1 VRHSRTSRRIGIVV
15 IAERA
20 RPVKALSEESASGGI
35 RLAALTKRF
44 GATTALDGVTFEVA
58 AGTLAA
64 VLGPSGCGK
73 STLLRAIAG
82 FEAIE
87 AGRIFLSGRE
97 ITALPLRERRIG
109 FVFQHYALFP
119 HMDVAK
125 NIAFALDVRGHSARA
140 TAARVDELLELVQLP
155 RYGRRYPHELSGGQ
169 RQRVALA
176 RALAANPSLLLL
188 DEPFAALD
196 LQVRRELRSWL
207 RTLHEVVP
215 VTTLL
220 VTHDAEEAMEIADQL
235 VLMRGGRVEQV
246 GTPLHVYDDPV
257 SPFALQ
263 LLGQADAIP
272 SGDDIAFVRPH
283 DVRVEAA
290 AFEGSQPARVTRVVA
305 LGSRTRLELVLANGA
320 TLHADISAPRA
331 AAFLTGDDPPPALHV
346 AALRARTFPA
356 NVPERI

>member
-1 VRHSRTSRRIGIVV
+1 M
-15 IAERA
+15 
-20 RPVKALSEESASGGI
+20 SEDGASSGI
-35 RLAALTKRF
+35 RIAAVTKRF
-44 GATTALDGVTFEVA
+44 GGVAAVDRVTFAVA

-82 FEAIE
+82 FETIDG
-87 AGRIFLSGRE
+87 GRIFLNGRE

-125 NIAFALDVRGHSARA
+125 NIAFALDVRGRSSRATSAR
-140 TAARVDELLELVQLP
+140 VEELLELVQLP
-155 RYGRRYPHELSGGQ
+155 GYGRRYPHQLSGGQ

-176 RALAANPSLLLL
+176 RALAGDPSLLLL

-207 RTLHEVVP
+207 RGLHEVVP

-235 VLMRGGRVEQV
+235 VLMQGGRVEQI
-246 GTPLHVYDDPV
+246 GTPLQVYDDPV

-263 LLGQADAIP
+263 LLGPADAIP
-272 SGDDIAFVRPH
+272 SGDDLAYVRPH
-283 DVRVEAA
+283 DVRVEATS
-290 AFEGSQPARVTRVVA
+290 FEGSHPAQVGRVVA
-305 LGSRTRLELVLANGA
+305 LGSRTRLELVLGNGV
-320 TLHADISAPRA
+320 TLHADVSAQRA
-331 AAFLTGDDPPPALHV
+331 AGLLGGPGRPAALHV
-346 AALRARTFPA
+346 AALQRHTFPTTSF
-356 NVPERI
+356 ERA

>member
-1 VRHSRTSRRIGIVV
+1 M
-15 IAERA
+15 
-20 RPVKALSEESASGGI
+20 SEESGSSGV
-35 RLAALTKRF
+35 RLAEVTKRF
-44 GATTALDGVTFEVA
+44 GAVAAVDRATFEVA

-82 FEAIE
+82 FETIDD
-87 AGRIFLSGRE
+87 GRIFLAGRD
-97 ITALPLRERRIG
+97 ITTLPLRERRIG

-125 NIAFALDVRGHSARA
+125 NIAFALDVRGGSART

-176 RALAANPSLLLL
+176 RALAGNPSLLLL

-196 LQVRRELRSWL
+196 LQVRRELRAWL
-207 RTLHEVVP
+207 RRLHELVP

-220 VTHDAEEAMEIADQL
+220 VTHDAEEAMEIADRL
-235 VLMRGGRVEQV
+235 VLMQDGRIEQV
-246 GTPLHVYDDPV
+246 GTPLDVYNEPV

-263 LLGQADAIP
+263 LLGPADAIP
-272 SGDDIAFVRPH
+272 GDAGVAFVRPH
-283 DVRVEAA
+283 DVRVESAS
-290 AFEGSQPARVTRVVA
+290 FDGSHPAQVTRVVA
-305 LGSRTRLELVLANGA
+305 LGSRTRLELRLESGA
-320 TLHADISAPRA
+320 TLHADVSVRRA
-331 AAFLTGDDPPPALHV
+331 DGLLGAAGPPAALHV
-346 AALRARTFPA
+346 AALQSRTFPA
-356 NVPERI
+356 PVLERN

>member
-1 VRHSRTSRRIGIVV
+1 M
-15 IAERA
+15 
-20 RPVKALSEESASGGI
+20 SEGNTADGI
-35 RLAALTKRF
+35 RIVDVTKRF
-44 GATTALDGVTFEVA
+44 GSVNAVDGATFAVP

-82 FEAIE
+82 FEALD
-87 AGRIFLSGRE
+87 AGRIFLGGRE
-97 ITALPLRERRIG
+97 ITGLPLRERRIG

-125 NIAFALDVRGHSARA
+125 NIAFALDVQGGSSRA
-140 TAARVDELLELVQLP
+140 TAASVEELLELVQLP

-176 RALAANPSLLLL
+176 RALAGNPALLLL

-196 LQVRRELRSWL
+196 LSVRRDLRAWL
-207 RTLHEVVP
+207 RRLHEVVP

-235 VLMRGGRVEQV
+235 VLMKNGRVEQV
-246 GTPLHVYDDPV
+246 GTPLDVYDDPV

-263 LLGQADAIP
+263 LLGPADAIP
-272 SGDDIAFVRPH
+272 SGDDVAFVRPH

-290 AFEGSQPARVTRVVA
+290 SFEGSHLAQVTRVVP
-305 LGSRTRLELVLANGA
+305 LGSRTRLELLLGNGA
-320 TLHADISAPRA
+320 KLHADVSAQRA
-331 AAFLTGDDPPPALHV
+331 AGLLAGSGSPAALHV
-346 AALRARTFPA
+346 AALQQRSFPPASFERA
-356 NVPERI
+356 

>member
-1 VRHSRTSRRIGIVV
+1 MSESSPADGVR
-15 IAERA
+15 IAD
-20 RPVKALSEESASGGI
+20 V
-35 RLAALTKRF
+35 TKRF
-44 GATTALDGVTFEVA
+44 GSVTAVDGATFAVPS
-58 AGTLAA
+58 GTLAA

-82 FEAIE
+82 FEAIDG
-87 AGRIFLSGRE
+87 GRIFLAGRE

-125 NIAFALDVRGHSARA
+125 NIAFALEVQGGSPRT
-140 TAARVDELLELVQLP
+140 TAARVEELLELVQLP

-176 RALAANPSLLLL
+176 RALAGNPALLLL

-196 LQVRRELRSWL
+196 LSVRRDLRAWL
-207 RTLHEVVP
+207 RGLHEVVP

-235 VLMRGGRVEQV
+235 VLMQSGRVEQV

-263 LLGQADAIP
+263 LLGPADAIP
-272 SGDDIAFVRPH
+272 SGDGVAFVRPH

-290 AFEGSQPARVTRVVA
+290 SFEGSHLARVTRVVP
-305 LGSRTRLELVLANGA
+305 LGSRTRLELLLGNGA
-320 TLHADISAPRA
+320 KLHADVPTQRA
-331 AAFLTGDDPPPALHV
+331 AGLLAGSGSPAALYV
-346 AALRARTFPA
+346 AALQQRSFPTA
-356 NVPERI
+356 AFERR